1 MTALFVIGVLDA
13 AKARFVI
20 DSDRVWT
27 KGVFTDRELLF
38 DQIAG
43 YRTDDKYIYISP
55 LEKSFKRI
63 KISRYFG
70 GTAEILSWLSQHYP
84 DLDEQR
90 ALSEKEEILA
100 NYELGYSVEQ
110 REEKLAAA
118 RKRSKTLNW
127 AGGVV
132 AIWTI
137 FFPVPYEA
145 AIVATLV
152 VPLLCI
158 LSSKYSGGLIR
169 LQEEKGSAYPSVF
182 SGLFFPSLAIG
193 LRAVLDYNILQYGN
207 AWKGALLVAAG
218 LMTFLLV
225 RSKEFLFRSPKKYGI
240 VFFFAVLSLIYG
252 FGAVVTVNCTWDR
265 AAPTVYHAQVTE
277 KRVSSG
283 KTTTYYATLTPWGPQ
298 ADVDDV
304 AVSKEMYNRLQ
315 KGDDVR
321 VYFRRGLFS
330 IPWFFIAP

>member
-1 MTALFVIGVLDA
+1 
-13 AKARFVI
+13 
-20 DSDRVWT
+20 
-27 KGVFTDRELLF
+27 
-38 DQIAG
+38 
-43 YRTDDKYIYISP
+43 
-55 LEKSFKRI
+55 
-63 KISRYFG
+63 
-70 GTAEILSWLSQHYP
+70 
-84 DLDEQR
+84 
-90 ALSEKEEILA
+90 
-100 NYELGYSVEQ
+100 
-110 REEKLAAA
+110 
-118 RKRSKTLNW
+118 
-127 AGGVV
+127 
-132 AIWTI
+132 
-137 FFPVPYEA
+137 
-145 AIVATLV
+145 
-152 VPLLCI
+152 
-158 LSSKYSGGLIR
+158 
-169 LQEEKGSAYPSVF
+169 
-182 SGLFFPSLAIG
+182 
-193 LRAVLDYNILQYGN
+193 VLDYNILQYGN

-315 KGDDVR
+315 EGDDVR